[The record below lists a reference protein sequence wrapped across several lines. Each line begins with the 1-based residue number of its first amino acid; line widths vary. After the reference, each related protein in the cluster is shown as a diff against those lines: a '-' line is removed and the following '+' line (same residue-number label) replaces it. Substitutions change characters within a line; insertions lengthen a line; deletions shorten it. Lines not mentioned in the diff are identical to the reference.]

1 MLGLLCHVIVLNV
14 ENHMLPQL
22 SLSRNFCGVVCG
34 LCSELL
40 ERRAMRDVDRRV
52 ISPRRLSWEERI
64 DMSRSKVLRNFWI
77 PWVATIVL
85 GCFSDAVAQVR
96 YHVEDLGTLEDGF
109 FGCTMGVNN
118 HGLTETQYGL
128 LEAGKLVKGRVAINF
143 DGFTFPIPTLGGT
156 NNWDNPF
163 GGEVNDRGE
172 AVGYSETDVL
182 DPNGE
187 DVCGFGTHLTCRAFL
202 WRKGHVSALPT
213 LGGNNAQA
221 SAINNRGQITGFAE
235 TAVSDSSCSASSPSK
250 IHLPVIWEDGK
261 ARALRTV
268 GGDPDGEANAIN
280 DQGQAVGSSGNC
292 GGGLY
297 AVLWGKNGT
306 ASQLLDYGTFALAF
320 GINDRGQIVGLVG
333 SPDSPGFS
341 VALWQNSAI
350 TNLGT
355 LGDFAAIGSGI
366 NNKGQVVGSTLDSSF
381 NWVHAFIWQDGVM
394 TALSTLF
401 PEESNLFPTMANQI
415 NERGQIV
422 GMGTVLSGPHE
433 GETHAFLAT
442 PVDERIDK
450 SIADVAPTHPKS
462 NSPANAGKKFL
473 QRFARGR
480 FEQ

>member
-1 MLGLLCHVIVLNV
+1 
-14 ENHMLPQL
+14 
-22 SLSRNFCGVVCG
+22 
-34 LCSELL
+34 
-40 ERRAMRDVDRRV
+40 MRTLR
-52 ISPRRLSWEERI
+52 
-64 DMSRSKVLRNFWI
+64 VLRNLCI
-77 PWVATIVL
+77 PWVATVVL
-85 GCFSDAVAQVR
+85 GCFSNAVAQVR

-143 DGFTFPIPTLGGT
+143 DGFTFPIPTLGGP

-187 DVCGFGTHLTCRAFL
+187 DICGFGTHNTCRAFL

-221 SAINNRGQITGFAE
+221 TAINNRGQITGFAE

-261 ARALRTV
+261 ARALHTV
-268 GGDPDGEANAIN
+268 GGDLDGVANAIN

-292 GGGLY
+292 AGGLH
-297 AVLWGKNGT
+297 AVLWEKNGT
-306 ASQLLDYGTFALAF
+306 ASSLGTGAAVF
-320 GINDRGQIVGLVG
+320 GINNRGQIVGLVPSLDG
-333 SPDSPGFS
+333 STFDA
-341 VALWQNSAI
+341 ALWQNGANGKVI
-350 TNLGT
+350 NLGT
-355 LGDFAAIGSGI
+355 LGDHAAIATGI
-366 NNKGQVVGSTLDSSF
+366 NDKGQVVGSTLDSNF
-381 NWVHAFIWQDGVM
+381 NFDAHAFLYEDGVM
-394 TALSTLF
+394 TDLSKLF

-442 PVDERIDK
+442 PVEEREGR
-450 SIADVAPTHPKS
+450 SVADVAPGHPKS
-462 NSPANAGKKFL
+462 NLPANVRKQLLEKLG
-473 QRFARGR
+473 RGR